1 MRTILSALFIAMLL
15 PLTAA
20 AHELR
25 PAVADIR
32 FAQGSFEV
40 EFRVTLE
47 ALIAEIDPNLSDTS
61 ESRNAA
67 RYDALRLLT
76 PSELAEEFAGYE
88 AQFLSAI
95 TATIDDLHMPTST
108 AALDI
113 PEAGDIE
120 LVRDT
125 TLTIAGE
132 IPTGAE
138 QLVFGWSENLGPLIV
153 RVTTL
158 NGEEGYSAY
167 LQSGEITDPISVV
180 GVTPQSGLSVFAN
193 YIVIGFEHIVPKGL
207 DHILFVVGLFLLST
221 QMRPLLWQI
230 SAFTLAHTISLAMGI
245 LGWINIP
252 PAIVEPLIAA
262 SIVYV
267 CVENIFM
274 NGLSRWRP
282 FVVFAFGLL
291 HGLGFAGVLTEVGFV
306 QSQFVSGLIGFNI
319 GVELGQLT
327 VIALCFALVGV
338 WFGRKSWYRVV
349 VTIPLSLGIAAI
361 GAYWLIER
369 TLFAA

>member
-1 MRTILSALFIAMLL
+1 MRAILSALFIILLL
-15 PLTAA
+15 PLTAT

-32 FAQGSFEV
+32 FTQGSFEV

-47 ALIAEIDPNLSDTS
+47 ALIAEVDPNLSDTS
-61 ESRNAA
+61 ESQDAA
-67 RYDALRLLT
+67 RYDALRLLP
-76 PSELAEEFAGYE
+76 PSLLAKEFTGYE

-95 TATIDDLHMPTST
+95 TATIDGEHLPTST
-108 AALDI
+108 TALDI
-113 PEAGDIE
+113 PEVGDIE

-125 TLTIAGE
+125 TLKIKGKIPAGAQE
-132 IPTGAE
+132 LT
-138 QLVFGWSENLGPLIV
+138 FGWSENLGPLIV
-153 RVTTL
+153 RVTTPE
-158 NGEEGYSAY
+158 GEDGYSAY
-167 LQSGEITDPISVV
+167 LQSGQLTDPISVI
-180 GVTPQSGLSVFAN
+180 GVTQQSGLSVFAN
-193 YIVIGFEHIVPKGL
+193 YIAIGFEHIIPKGL

-230 SAFTLAHTISLAMGI
+230 SSFTLAHTISLAMGM
-245 LGWINIP
+245 LGWVTVP

-267 CVENIFM
+267 SIENVFM
-274 NGLSRWRP
+274 SGLSRWRP
-282 FVVFAFGLL
+282 YVVFGFGLL

-327 VIALCFALVGV
+327 VIALCFALFGA
-338 WFGRKSWYRVV
+338 WFGRKSWYRAVI
-349 VTIPLSLGIAAI
+349 TIPLSLGVAAI

-369 TLFAA
+369 TLLAA